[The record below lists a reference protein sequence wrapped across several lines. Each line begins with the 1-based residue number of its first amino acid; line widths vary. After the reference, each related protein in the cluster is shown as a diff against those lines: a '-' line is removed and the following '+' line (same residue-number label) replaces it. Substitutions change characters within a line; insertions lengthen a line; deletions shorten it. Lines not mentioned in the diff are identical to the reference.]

1 MKPKHYTHFPDEI
14 HSEKRFAR
22 NFILAFTI
30 FVLII
35 IGHSFLMGWLEGQME
50 EVRSLISNK

>member
-1 MKPKHYTHFPDEI
+1 MNPKHYTHFPDEI
-14 HSEKRFAR
+14 HSEKAFAR

-30 FVLII
+30 FVLVI

-50 EVRSLISNK
+50 EIRNFL